1 MNLDAGPPH
10 SPPSNYPALHAPIT
24 VTKLQA
30 SFRSKF
36 HFNRLL
42 QLLISRN
49 PDDGMNQI
57 RMGKSY
63 SLSLDVEIESELVFD
78 PVNDQVKD
86 GSLAG
91 VAIG

>member
-1 MNLDAGPPH
+1 MQGH
-10 SPPSNYPALHAPIT
+10 TALSTHKISCPT
-24 VTKLQA
+24 CPNNGHNA
-30 SFRSKF
+30 SGQLSGLEF
-36 HFNRLL
+36 HFDRLL

-63 SLSLDVEIESELVFD
+63 PLSLDVEIESELVFD